1 MVAMLSM
8 TMAFAGNNEKDAN
21 KSVNAAQAVAVAAPN
36 YDMTVNYRV
45 LGTTLGLDDYQMEA
59 VQIVH
64 NNFVRDMD
72 KAAQADAAQR
82 KELVKAAAARE
93 LQYMGYVLND
103 KQYSKFNT
111 LLNLTLSNRGLL
123 D

>member
-1 MVAMLSM
+1 MLSM

-82 KELVKAAAARE
+82 KKLVKAAAARE

>member
-1 MVAMLSM
+1 
-8 TMAFAGNNEKDAN
+8 
-21 KSVNAAQAVAVAAPN
+21 
-36 YDMTVNYRV
+36 
-45 LGTTLGLDDYQMEA
+45 
-59 VQIVH
+59 
-64 NNFVRDMD
+64 MD

>member
-1 MVAMLSM
+1 MLSM

-45 LGTTLGLDDYQMEA
+45 LGKTLGLDDYQMEA

-103 KQYSKFNT
+103 RQYSKFNT